1 MLVTN
6 LNEKQRG
13 KKMEE
18 AVEPLKHINEAR
30 KRHETPECQKGC
42 FHHLGSHSGLQ
53 ALLHPERPWG
63 SW

>member
-18 AVEPLKHINEAR
+18 AVEPLKHINEPR
-30 KRHETPECQKGC
+30 KRHETPNVKRM
-42 FHHLGSHSGLQ
+42 FPS
-53 ALLHPERPWG
+53 
-63 SW
+63 SWISQRFAGIAAS